1 MLEHEADTLAE
12 LFSSRDFLLEL
23 WEEVCWFPLN
33 FFNTI
38 SSFISSITRTH
49 YLLTLF
55 TIYIYIYILY
65 IYILY
70 IYIYICNS
78 SKSTFCTKRSRV
90 QHWRK
95 VYCHWTTPKHKAKQ
109 RKHHRILK
117 ERENV
122 WIKKLETLHL
132 KGLVD
137 IKKSQIEYSQRNI

>member
-1 MLEHEADTLAE
+1 MQGLFRFLFFFIYF
-12 LFSSRDFLLEL
+12 LFSPSFSC
-23 WEEVCWFPLN
+23 V
-33 FFNTI
+33 I
-38 SSFISSITRTH
+38 YSSLSPHNKFSEYLSI
-49 YLLTLF
+49 YLS
-55 TIYIYIYILY
+55 IYYIYIY
-65 IYILY
+65 Y